1 MNFENHIK
9 KLTSEL
15 DLSACQNEEKGK
27 EIIEDAQEMK
37 DLINQQKKKNKKKK
51 RPIEF
56 TEEMANE
63 QLNLFASANIM
74 MAVGDSRNGTNGVNG
89 NHYASKDVQSSFN
102 GKTSD
107 IFLQDSNS
115 MRVNGNK
122 KMRLDQIENDLFA
135 FTKNKNEEID
145 FD

>member
-1 MNFENHIK
+1 MNFDSHIK

-37 DLINQQKKKNKKKK
+37 DLINQQKKLSKKKK
-51 RPIEF
+51 RPIQF

-63 QLNLFASANIM
+63 QLNLFAKANLM
-74 MAVGDSRNGTNGVNG
+74 MASGINVDGPTNEE
-89 NHYASKDVQSSFN
+89 SQ
-102 GKTSD
+102 
-107 IFLQDSNS
+107 QD
-115 MRVNGNK
+115 RGNK
-122 KMRLDQIENDLFA
+122 KRRIEQMEKDILGFVG
-135 FTKNKNEEID
+135 NKDEEVD